1 MNKILPNYPSHV
13 WNSFLEQS
21 IGFDK
26 LLRNIEHSH
35 SAIVNNH
42 GYPPYNIIKNGDA
55 SYKILLALAGF
66 KAADIHVSLSDN
78 ILTIK
83 GADGSQDVENYIV
96 KGIASRKF
104 EKTFSLNE
112 YAVVENVSLKNGILD
127 ITINIV
133 LPEEKQPQ
141 IFKVEE

>member
-1 MNKILPNYPSHV
+1 
-13 WNSFLEQS
+13 
-21 IGFDK
+21 
-26 LLRNIEHSH
+26 
-35 SAIVNNH
+35 
-42 GYPPYNIIKNGDA
+42 
-55 SYKILLALAGF
+55 LAGF
-66 KAADIHVSLSDN
+66 KADDIHVSLSDN

-83 GADGSQDVENYIV
+83 GADDSQDVENYIV